1 MRTQL
6 DKPRVYAYEPRPDA
20 FTQTM
25 NCGSCQLGIGTPNV
39 RPSHARPLYCF
50 IVYAQW
56 NYILVS
62 AAFERTFFL
71 LPPVCDFFVGAAV
84 ARPCCLSRAI
94 QLQ

>member
-1 MRTQL
+1 M
-6 DKPRVYAYEPRPDA
+6 
-20 FTQTM
+20 
-25 NCGSCQLGIGTPNV
+25 LGQ
-39 RPSHARPLYCF
+39 PSYCF

-62 AAFERTFFL
+62 AAFKRKFFL

>member
-1 MRTQL
+1 MYG
-6 DKPRVYAYEPRPDA
+6 PV
-20 FTQTM
+20 M
-25 NCGSCQLGIGTPNV
+25 LGQ
-39 RPSHARPLYCF
+39 PSYCF

-62 AAFERTFFL
+62 AAFKRKFFL
-71 LPPVCDFFVGAAV
+71 LPPVCDFFVGAAA